1 MAQFSILF
9 SPAQFAWQCA
19 RLHLQSTH
27 PMGQQYNK
35 GIKKRRRKAY
45 IKRKKQALKQRTVKK
60 SGAKASASAEAK
72 SAA

>member
-1 MAQFSILF
+1 
-9 SPAQFAWQCA
+9 
-19 RLHLQSTH
+19 
-27 PMGQQYNK
+27 MGQQYNK